1 MSPIPSCRPHGSS
14 SNHREEEEEEEEVE
28 EADDKSQPVTETSR
42 QGVHRYFS
50 PAVVTQM

>member
-1 MSPIPSCRPHGSS
+1 MALP
-14 SNHREEEEEEEEVE
+14 REEEEEEEE
-28 EADDKSQPVTETSR
+28 EADDESHPVTETTR